1 MIYYTIYTNTTSTYY
16 TNKLIEGVV
25 GALIITIVIIIA
37 PIIVIIPLVVV
48 VVVAVVVVVIVLL
61 VGGVNVVGVGWP
73 GGFLFGRDL
82 LRGGVIVAVI
92 IKWPSP
98 FRRRCG
104 HPIFFIVV
112 LALAIL

>member
-37 PIIVIIPLVVV
+37 PIIVVIPLVIVVV

-82 LRGGVIVAVI
+82 LR
-92 IKWPSP
+92 
-98 FRRRCG
+98 
-104 HPIFFIVV
+104 
-112 LALAIL
+112 